1 MESQR
6 KRIKKSS
13 QIPWDSG
20 HFGQCPI
27 SVRFS
32 VVILKWFWEFSG
44 EMEPNTEREL
54 DNVPPSSNHNHN
66 QPSPT
71 SSPPTPPSPLPVSV
85 GPGYQNYFF
94 SSSPSISPPFSP
106 NSSPQTSPR
115 PPPSQNIPPP
125 KQSIPSGSLKLR
137 ANPSEPRANPAE
149 PPPATEYSPLLHAN
163 YFEAPAESVYSEF
176 PYEDIEWP
184 RPRRRRPTSFFR
196 VCLERICCC
205 CEIPDCC
212 PPLFTD

>member
-1 MESQR
+1 
-6 KRIKKSS
+6 
-13 QIPWDSG
+13 
-20 HFGQCPI
+20 
-27 SVRFS
+27 
-32 VVILKWFWEFSG
+32 
-44 EMEPNTEREL
+44 MEPNTEREL
-54 DNVPPSSNHNHN
+54 DNVPPNSYHH

-106 NSSPQTSPR
+106 TSSPQTSPR
-115 PPPSQNIPPP
+115 AAPYQTVPPT
-125 KQSIPSGSLKLR
+125 KQSIPSVSDNLR
-137 ANPSEPRANPAE
+137 ANPAD
-149 PPPATEYSPLLHAN
+149 PPPPSTEYSPLLHAN
-163 YFEAPAESVYSEF
+163 YFEAPTESAYHEF

-196 VCLERICCC
+196 ACLERICCC

-212 PPLFTD
+212 PPLFTDETN

>member
-1 MESQR
+1 
-6 KRIKKSS
+6 
-13 QIPWDSG
+13 
-20 HFGQCPI
+20 
-27 SVRFS
+27 
-32 VVILKWFWEFSG
+32 
-44 EMEPNTEREL
+44 MEPNTEREL
-54 DNVPPSSNHNHN
+54 ENVPPSSNHH

-115 PPPSQNIPPP
+115 APPNQTIPPP
-125 KQSIPSGSLKLR
+125 KQAIPSGSVKLR
-137 ANPSEPRANPAE
+137 PNPTDPSR
-149 PPPATEYSPLLHAN
+149 PPGAATEFSPLLHAS
-163 YFEAPAESVYSEF
+163 YFEAPAESVYNEL

-184 RPRRRRPTSFFR
+184 RPRRNRPTSFFR

>member
-1 MESQR
+1 
-6 KRIKKSS
+6 
-13 QIPWDSG
+13 
-20 HFGQCPI
+20 
-27 SVRFS
+27 
-32 VVILKWFWEFSG
+32 
-44 EMEPNTEREL
+44 MEPNTEREL
-54 DNVPPSSNHNHN
+54 ENVPPSSNHH

-115 PPPSQNIPPP
+115 APPNQTIPPP
-125 KQSIPSGSLKLR
+125 KQSIPSGSAKLR
-137 ANPSEPRANPAE
+137 PNPTDPSR
-149 PPPATEYSPLLHAN
+149 PPGPATEFSPLLHAS
-163 YFEAPAESVYSEF
+163 YFEAPAESVYNEL

-184 RPRRRRPTSFFR
+184 RPRRHRPTSFFR

-205 CEIPDCC
+205 CQIPDCC